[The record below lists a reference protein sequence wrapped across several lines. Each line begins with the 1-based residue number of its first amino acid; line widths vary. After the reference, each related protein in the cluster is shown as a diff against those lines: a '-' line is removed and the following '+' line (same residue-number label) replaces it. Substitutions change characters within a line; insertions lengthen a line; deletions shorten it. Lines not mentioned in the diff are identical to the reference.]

1 MAYSGKFALLLLLV
15 IAVLSFITI
24 SVFYEELSIDHSEE
38 SNIW

>member
-24 SVFYEELSIDHSEE
+24 SAFYEELSVDHSEE